1 MICPQGPKNET
12 NCNILSSER
21 PFFLLQFNFET
32 HFQKIYKK
40 AAGRVNLLRRICSS
54 IDSSAQQI
62 KFTSRWFCQYL
73 RIAAIIVLDGQSP
86 AKAWSAPLRNETSK
100 SFPRNAVT
108 RTSIFNNR
116 QRFAKESAL
125 FCIWLPPKNGTACFP
140 FRNYFQPFDHNAQ
153 TLETMGKQQN
163 CPRWNYF
170 IAASIHCH

>member
-1 MICPQGPKNET
+1 MICPQGPKNER

-62 KFTSRWFCQYL
+62 YQSIILSIFTY
-73 RIAAIIVLDGQSP
+73 P

-100 SFPRNAVT
+100 PFPRNAVT
-108 RTSIFNNR
+108 RTSIVNNR

-125 FCIWLPPKNGTACFP
+125 FCIWLPPKNETACFP

-170 IAASIHCH
+170 IGASIHCH